1 MNFSLLWSGN
11 QVCSFSLT
19 CHILCL
25 QGQHK
30 TLVLCFF
37 VMQDYNSLT
46 KDIFPL
52 FPFERKQK
60 DGTISNSGSSAEFS
74 KAKNLYITGHS
85 NGAINFWDVS
95 CPLMLPIVSLT
106 QQSEDNFSLSGVLVT
121 ALCLVFDLHILIS
134 GEQNGMV
141 KFEFDGK
148 KYSSRF

>member
-11 QVCSFSLT
+11 
-19 CHILCL
+19 
-25 QGQHK
+25 
-30 TLVLCFF
+30 
-37 VMQDYNSLT
+37 QDYNSLT

-106 QQSEDNFSLSGVLVT
+106 QQSEDNFSLSGVPVT

-134 GEQNGMV
+134 GDQNGMIRIY
-141 KFEFDGK
+141 KFKTEAFAPDNSFLSFQGMEHEHE
-148 KYSSRF
+148 